1 MKKYPYITNFDLNNI
16 FTPIV
21 FEGVDV
27 YQNGIMVA
35 RFIWCLN

>member
-1 MKKYPYITNFDLNNI
+1 MKKYPYIANFDLV
-16 FTPIV
+16 TPVV

-27 YQNGIMVA
+27 YQNGVMIA